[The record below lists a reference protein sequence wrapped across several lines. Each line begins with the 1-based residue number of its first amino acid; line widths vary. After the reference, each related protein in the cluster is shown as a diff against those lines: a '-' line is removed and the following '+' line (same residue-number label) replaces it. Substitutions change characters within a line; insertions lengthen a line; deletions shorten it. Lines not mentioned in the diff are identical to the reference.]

1 MGTQSTLLCIHRDP
15 GKLLHLEENGYRL
28 LTATNGS
35 EGLRL
40 LMSRTVDAV
49 VIEYHLGLLD
59 GATVASEI
67 KQVRPQVPIVM
78 VCDNLELPDDALK
91 SVDAFVIRSDGHH
104 FLVAII
110 HFVLSVEWGKQRG
123 GAALRSGNEEFFQ
136 PFGPGPA
143 TQNNHLAR
151 QKILTGNWGRACE
164 KPAKQ
169 SSRRS
174 PMLRDQVRAEEIWF
188 AGLLLECALQRYPR
202 GEHASDNTVRKVP
215 STDERWLLS
224 ECWETV

>member
-1 MGTQSTLLCIHRDP
+1 MGAMGTQSTLLCIHRDP

-40 LMSRTVDAV
+40 LMSCTVDAV

-78 VCDNLELPDDALK
+78 VCDNLEQPDDALK

-110 HFVLSVEWGKQRG
+110 HFVLSVEWDKQRD
-123 GAALRSGNEEFFQ
+123 GAACAAATRRFFNRSG
-136 PFGPGPA
+136 
-143 TQNNHLAR
+143 L
-151 QKILTGNWGRACE
+151 GRPRKTTSHA
-164 KPAKQ
+164 
-169 SSRRS
+169 RRS
-174 PMLRDQVRAEEIWF
+174 
-188 AGLLLECALQRYPR
+188 
-202 GEHASDNTVRKVP
+202 
-215 STDERWLLS
+215 
-224 ECWETV
+224 